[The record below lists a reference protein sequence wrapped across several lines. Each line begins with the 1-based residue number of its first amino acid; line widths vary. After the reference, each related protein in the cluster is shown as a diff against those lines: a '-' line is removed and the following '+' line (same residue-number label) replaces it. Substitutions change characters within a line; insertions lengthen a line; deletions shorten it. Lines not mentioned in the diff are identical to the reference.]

1 MIANVTLTARV
12 APIFYGKIDLRLL
25 IKAVKREGICTLYIL
40 QALSGWYHYVLSQR
54 FWKCSDP
61 HSMCI
66 WCGNCNS
73 YSSTVR
79 QVCCAIKKKLVAD
92 YIRENYCFQVQS
104 PEAPYLLSLA
114 TFVGIFK
121 LSTHG
126 GLRASL
132 SAFCDIS
139 FLTSFLIPS
148 PLTTR
153 VHMTSKSRRAYSTD
167 NFIMECYWSF
177 QVIVTGTN
185 TNEPTRNLMFWL
197 FPGVIGPFI
206 VEKSFM
212 ACISRRL
219 RKTGTGLFMHVR
231 LKTADLQ
238 KQPLV

>member
-79 QVCCAIKKKLVAD
+79 QVCCAIKEK
-92 YIRENYCFQVQS
+92 
-104 PEAPYLLSLA
+104 LLSSPKPRA
-114 TFVGIFK
+114 SVPAETFVGIFK

-139 FLTSFLIPS
+139 FHTSLLIPS
-148 PLTTR
+148 PLNTR
-153 VHMTSKSRRAYSTD
+153 VYA
-167 NFIMECYWSF
+167 
-177 QVIVTGTN
+177 
-185 TNEPTRNLMFWL
+185 
-197 FPGVIGPFI
+197 
-206 VEKSFM
+206 
-212 ACISRRL
+212 
-219 RKTGTGLFMHVR
+219 
-231 LKTADLQ
+231 
-238 KQPLV
+238 